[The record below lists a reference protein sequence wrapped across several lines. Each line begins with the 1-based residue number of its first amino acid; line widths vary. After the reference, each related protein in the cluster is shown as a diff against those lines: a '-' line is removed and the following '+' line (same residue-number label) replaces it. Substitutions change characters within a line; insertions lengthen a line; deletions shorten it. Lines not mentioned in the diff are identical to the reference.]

1 MTEELKRKMNEIDS
15 LSGKELKTMTIDQ
28 FNVFAADLTGIEG
41 KELLSHYFDRMAAL
55 NAKLPSVDFGKAH
68 VEEINFD
75 FNVLEVTL
83 DRFFQ
88 DLLPEYMKQHPD
100 LPHSIKCQV
109 NATTDIYNDYSEK
122 IRQTLNELL
131 DP

>member
-1 MTEELKRKMNEIDS
+1 MTEALKRKTNEIDS
-15 LSGKELKTMTIDQ
+15 MSGKELKAMTIDQ
-28 FNVFAADLTGIEG
+28 FNVFAADLSGIEA
-41 KELLSHYFDRMAAL
+41 KELLSHYFDRLAAL
-55 NAKLPSVDFGKAH
+55 NKKPPSVDFGKAH